1 MNKSTCFLVF
11 MVKKTKS
18 IVALP
23 LFLVF
28 LLAGLA
34 SNAQNRISLAVGQSY
49 TLPAPT
55 HFGAR
60 IYSAQWSCNTTDVS
74 AQTLAD
80 FSGRITVVRAFTG
93 DVRVTCYY
101 SYSYT
106 INGFSYTGTS
116 AEYYLVECS
125 SGGGGGGGGSG
136 NETGVSLNPM
146 SKNIDLNNPYATDY
160 SIGACAL
167 PAGAQSTFTW
177 TSTNPSVATVKI
189 TSTTANCSNG
199 YIVAYSEGSCYIKVT
214 TANGYTEK
222 CLVKVTS
229 NGGGG
234 GSNNETGVS
243 LSAVPDTIYL
253 NNPQVGISACAVP
266 SNAQTTFAWSTTNS
280 SVATVKITNETANCS
295 NGYIVANGVGT
306 CYIKVITAKGYTQ
319 QRKVTVANVPVNN
332 GDKFMVNGIAYKKL
346 TNTSCEVTY
355 NDSGSTG
362 LPTPTYSGNISIPS
376 QVSYGGT
383 TYNVTIIGRN
393 AFLGCASLASITIP
407 SSVTTIGD
415 SAFVNCIGL
424 ASVTIPG
431 SVTTIGNGAF
441 SVCSSLAS
449 VTIPSS
455 VTTIGYQAFSAC
467 TSLKVITVS
476 SGNTK
481 YSSQDGV
488 LYNMDKTEL
497 ICCPEGYSGIVNIP
511 NTVTTIGDYAFYNC
525 STLASVTIP
534 NSVTTI
540 RNYAFY
546 NVKMI
551 YYQGAASGQPWGALC
566 MNGYLEDSLYYSN
579 SLKTN
584 LISAHSAITKALIPN
599 TVTTIGDYAFYN
611 CSALASVTIPS
622 SVTTIGANAF
632 SYCNSLTSVTIPS
645 SVTTINSAFMWCSSL
660 TDITV
665 SSENVWLSSQDGI
678 LYSKN
683 KMQLICC
690 PGGKDGSIIIPGS
703 VKRIGAYAFR
713 NCTRLTSV
721 TIPSSVTCIDAYV
734 FDGCQMEIWMKH
746 TTPPQMGEQLIANSG
761 SLVFV
766 VPHKAYKDYLK
777 AGINYTRHRICCDT
791 IMVTATV
798 NDTTSG
804 YIVGVEPVYAF
815 PYAIPLQIELKAEHY
830 QGHRFVQWNDG
841 VTTNPRLVT
850 LLCDT
855 AFTACFQGVGVSESE
870 DGDVPFAYA
879 ESGCVVVKN
888 LQNPELVEISDI
900 TGRRLFR
907 GMVSETGRIPVRAS
921 AVYFVRIGSHPV
933 QKVVLIR

>member
-1 MNKSTCFLVF
+1 MF
-11 MVKKTKS
+11 MAKKTKG

-23 LFLVF
+23 LFLLF
-28 LLAGLA
+28 LETSPV

-60 IYSAQWSCNTTDVS
+60 IYSAQWSCQTTDVS
-74 AQTLAD
+74 AQTLSD

-136 NETGVSLNPM
+136 NETGVSLDPM
-146 SKNIDLNNPYATDY
+146 SMNVNLNNPYTTDY
-160 SIGACAL
+160 IGACAL

-199 YIVAYSEGSCYIKVT
+199 YIVANSEGTCYIKVT

-222 CLVKVTS
+222 CLVTVTS

-234 GSNNETGVS
+234 GGGNSEV
-243 LSAVPDTIYL
+243 
-253 NNPQVGISACAVP
+253 
-266 SNAQTTFAWSTTNS
+266 TF
-280 SVATVKITNETANCS
+280 V
-295 NGYIVANGVGT
+295 
-306 CYIKVITAKGYTQ
+306 
-319 QRKVTVANVPVNN
+319 
-332 GDKFMVNGIAYKKL
+332 VNGITYKKL
-346 TNTSCEVTY
+346 TNTTCEVTY
-355 NDSGSTG
+355 NDSGSMSF
-362 LPTPTYSGNISIPS
+362 PTPTYSGNISIPS

-383 TYNVTIIGRN
+383 TYNVTAIGGK
-393 AFLGCASLASITIP
+393 AFYYCSSLTSVIIP

-415 SAFVNCIGL
+415 YAFRDCSSL
-424 ASVTIPG
+424 TSVIIPS
-431 SVTTIGNGAF
+431 SVTTIGNYAF
-441 SVCSSLAS
+441 SNCSSLTS

-455 VTTIGYQAFSAC
+455 VTTIGGQAFSDC
-467 TSLKVITVS
+467 TSLKVIFVS

-488 LYNMDKTEL
+488 LYNINKTEL
-497 ICCPEGYSGIVNIP
+497 ICCPGGYSGVVKIP
-511 NTVTTIGDYAFYNC
+511 NSVTTIGNSAFYNC
-525 STLASVTIP
+525 SSLTSVTIPSSVTTIGNYAFGNCRGLASVTIP
-534 NSVTTI
+534 NAVTTI
-540 RNYAFY
+540 GYKAFY

-551 YYQGAASGQPWGALC
+551 YYQGSASGQPWGALC

-622 SVTTIGANAF
+622 SVTTIG
-632 SYCNSLTSVTIPS
+632 
-645 SVTTINSAFMWCSSL
+645 NSAFSNCTSL
-660 TDITV
+660 KVITV
-665 SSENVWLSSQDGI
+665 SSGNTKYSSQDGI
-678 LYSKN
+678 LYDKN
-683 KMQLICC
+683 KMELICC
-690 PGGKDGSIIIPGS
+690 PGGKEGSIIIPSS
-703 VKRIGAYAFR
+703 VKRIDAYAFR

-721 TIPSSVTCIDAYV
+721 TIPSSVTFIDSYV
-734 FDGCQMEIWMKH
+734 FDGCQMAIWMKH
-746 TTPPQMGEQLIANSG
+746 TIPLPMIPIYNSG

-798 NDTTSG
+798 NDKTSG
-804 YIVGVEPVYAF
+804 YIVGVDPVYTF
-815 PYAIPLQIELKAEHY
+815 PYANPLQIELKAEPY
-830 QGHRFVQWNDG
+830 QGRCFVQWNDG
-841 VTTNPRLVT
+841 DTTNPRLVT

-855 AFTACFQGVGVSESE
+855 SFTAYFQGVGVSEAE
-870 DGDVPFAYA
+870 NGDVPFAYA
-879 ESGCVVVKN
+879 ESGCIVVKN
-888 LQNPELVEISDI
+888 LQHPEPVEISDV

-907 GMVSETGRIPVRAS
+907 GMVSETSRIPVRAS
-921 AVYFVRIGSHPV
+921 AVYFVRIGGRPA